1 VAAWEGWDLG
11 RAVLLFTALAYL
23 VIWVQVSLYHWAG
36 GFKHVAMWA
45 PVLATPPVAAGAV
58 VGAVAR
64 DGAWGWAALGL
75 LAFGTLDGLAG
86 LFYHVRGIGSQI
98 GGFSTRN
105 LLSGPPPML
114 PLAYAAM
121 GVLGV
126 GVLLWDA

>member
-11 RAVLLFTALAYL
+11 RAVLAFTAVAYL

-36 GFKHVAMWA
+36 GFKHPAMWA

-64 DGAWGWAALGL
+64 DGAWGWVALAL
-75 LAFGTLDGLAG
+75 LAFGALDGLTG
-86 LFYHVRGIGSQI
+86 LFYHLRGIRSQI
-98 GGFSTRN
+98 GGFTTRN
-105 LLSGPPPML
+105 VLSGPPPML

-121 GVLGV
+121 GVLGI
-126 GVLLWDA
+126 GALLWDA